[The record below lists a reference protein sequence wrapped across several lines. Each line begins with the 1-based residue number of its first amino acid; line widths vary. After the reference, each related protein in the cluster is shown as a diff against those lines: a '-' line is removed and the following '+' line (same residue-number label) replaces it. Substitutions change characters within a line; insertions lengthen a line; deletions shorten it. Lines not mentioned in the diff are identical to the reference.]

1 MIYWLGD
8 LGPLIFP
15 LCVSVP
21 SSIIFQPQ
29 VFTSWYIVRIQWD
42 GECRSAWH
50 PAMLDQRGIKEST
63 RAKEIWIKILS
74 SLLFLRFDV
83 CVHYK
88 VISPKIWLP
97 SITPPWALSQL
108 PGQAWAGT
116 PDLPHPPLHSSLGCP
131 SPIPKVVWPCPL
143 DSAPRSTKEKMI
155 NWISSKMFNFCSFSG

>member
-1 MIYWLGD
+1 MIDYITSICIQCIQSVGWLPLIPRLSANLCRGKCSTPLCLHWDDRWHSERNITSSRARVRKKEVIYWLGD

-83 CVHYK
+83 CVH
-88 VISPKIWLP
+88 
-97 SITPPWALSQL
+97 
-108 PGQAWAGT
+108 
-116 PDLPHPPLHSSLGCP
+116 
-131 SPIPKVVWPCPL
+131 
-143 DSAPRSTKEKMI
+143 
-155 NWISSKMFNFCSFSG
+155 